1 MCKKFKCLPSD
12 LEKEDA
18 IKIEQFEII
27 IDQEAR
33 ELKKQQDEMRAK
45 SLASI
50 KKDLMGDDVG
60 RRKIS
65 ISN

>member
-50 KKDLMGDDVG
+50 KK
-60 RRKIS
+60 I
-65 ISN
+65 

>member
-1 MCKKFKCLPSD
+1 MDILREYNLCKKFKCLPSD

-18 IKIEQFEII
+18 VKIEQFEII

-45 SLASI
+45 SLANI
-50 KKDLMGDDVG
+50 KK
-60 RRKIS
+60 I
-65 ISN
+65 

>member
-1 MCKKFKCLPSD
+1 

-50 KKDLMGDDVG
+50 KK
-60 RRKIS
+60 I
-65 ISN
+65 